1 VLRLGAAYLNFG
13 EGHQQNLEGLS
24 DIERRRIQFV
34 KDSFETIQEMKQKEE
49 AIEQEID
56 KGLVKDF
63 PKDNAPIKREPA
75 IEGDNIQLVEENN
88 PVMDVSLSLDIE
100 GPKQEK
106 QLDAAGGEVKE
117 PELNM
122 EDPAKAN

>member
-1 VLRLGAAYLNFG
+1 MEWRPRERWQPQFIKKENLLNNQ
-13 EGHQQNLEGLS
+13 HVQ
-24 DIERRRIQFV
+24 
-34 KDSFETIQEMKQKEE
+34 M
-49 AIEQEID
+49 
-56 KGLVKDF
+56 
-63 PKDNAPIKREPA
+63 
-75 IEGDNIQLVEENN
+75 
-88 PVMDVSLSLDIE
+88 E

>member
-1 VLRLGAAYLNFG
+1 
-13 EGHQQNLEGLS
+13 
-24 DIERRRIQFV
+24 
-34 KDSFETIQEMKQKEE
+34 MKQKEE
-49 AIEQEID
+49 AIDKEID